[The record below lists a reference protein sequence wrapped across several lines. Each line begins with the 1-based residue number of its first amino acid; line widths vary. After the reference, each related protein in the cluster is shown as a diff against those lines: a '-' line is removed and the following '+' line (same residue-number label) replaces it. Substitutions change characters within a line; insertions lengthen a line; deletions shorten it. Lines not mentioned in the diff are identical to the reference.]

1 MDKLQ
6 NVAILQLTT
15 VATIFWFVLVMF
27 GIVMTI
33 LPNTAG
39 VGVGYFT
46 ALILTTIITIILHR
60 KSKGISND

>member
-6 NVAILQLTT
+6 DVAILQLTA
-15 VATIFWFVLVMF
+15 VVTIFWFVLVMF
-27 GIVMTI
+27 GIVMTF
-33 LPNTAG
+33 LPNAAS

-46 ALILTTIITIILHR
+46 ALIVTTIVTILLHR